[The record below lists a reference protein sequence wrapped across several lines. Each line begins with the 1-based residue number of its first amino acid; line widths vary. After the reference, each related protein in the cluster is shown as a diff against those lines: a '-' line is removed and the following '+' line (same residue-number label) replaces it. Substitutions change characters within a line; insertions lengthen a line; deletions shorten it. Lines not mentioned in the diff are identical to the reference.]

1 MHNDSLW
8 NANEAENYLFL
19 GLLNRFVR
27 ITIVGA
33 SGAASYLNNAVHRK
47 SFIVIAMMLNS

>member
-19 GLLNRFVR
+19 GLLNRFVH
-27 ITIVGA
+27 ITIVRD
-33 SGAASYLNNAVHRK
+33 LNNAVHRK
-47 SFIVIAMMLNS
+47 AFIVMMLNS

>member
-19 GLLNRFVR
+19 GHLNRFER
-27 ITIVGA
+27 KAIVWA
-33 SGAASYLNNAVHRK
+33 SGAASDLNNAVHRK
-47 SFIVIAMMLNS
+47 SLLR